1 MEEVGGL
8 GSCVSL
14 GAQGVGGIGCLRR
27 WGYFRDLRTDEVL
40 RFRGLRIKEFRDWAR
55 GV

>member
-8 GSCVSL
+8 GSL

-27 WGYFRDLRTDEVL
+27 WGYFRDLRTEEVL
-40 RFRGLRIKEFRDWAR
+40 RFRELRIKEFGDWAR